1 MNLENIEYIMP
12 EKDIEEY
19 ESHYLYQ
26 DILSHLQHMYT
37 GKRMFYVSPHG
48 GFTPIVIKEVVLT
61 TDRKTVDDCFFS
73 KIGFKVLSK
82 NNNVYSMDYLYFGMP
97 DADSLGSL
105 YAACEY
111 SNK

>member
-1 MNLENIEYIMP
+1 MNLENIEYSMP

-19 ESHYLYQ
+19 ESYDLYE
-26 DILSHLQHMYT
+26 DMLCHLQYMYT
-37 GKRMFYVSPHG
+37 GKQMFYVSPHG
-48 GFTPIVIKEVVLT
+48 GVTPIVIKEITLS
-61 TDRKTVDDCFFS
+61 TDRKTVGDRFFN
-73 KIGFKVLSK
+73 KIDFKVLSK

-97 DADSLGSL
+97 DADSLDSL